1 MTARRK
7 KEERSPTKRK
17 MSGSCAS
24 VLAVSS
30 VEIQARPSSRVG
42 TGEPYPPP
50 SRFDEKRAWFAVLD
64 ERLRAAHQTPVKR
77 LGNHA
82 DPLDECVYI
91 ILSFQTD
98 VPRARTVW
106 RALKRRF
113 PTWDSLL
120 LAPAPSVARV
130 LQPGGLHRQK
140 AVAIRRLL
148 RQVRSEFGTLSLTA
162 LREFDDAAAERAL
175 TDLHGLSWK
184 GARCVMMYSLGRPLF
199 PVDVNAFRILK
210 RMGALP
216 RRAVY
221 RRKTLHDGVQEW
233 VPEPARRSL
242 HINLVVHGQDVCLP
256 VNPRCSACAVAS
268 MCRTKSVE
276 DQKKPAGDSE
286 QS

>member
-1 MTARRK
+1 MSTRRK
-7 KEERSPTKRK
+7 AERSPTKRT
-17 MSGSCAS
+17 MSGACAT

-30 VEIQARPSSRVG
+30 VEIQVRPNAQVG
-42 TGEPYPPP
+42 AGVPYPPP
-50 SRFDEKRAWFAVLD
+50 SSLDAKRAWFAVLD
-64 ERLRAAHQTPVKR
+64 ERLRTAHQTPAKR

-82 DPLDECVYI
+82 DPLDECIYI

-98 VPRARTVW
+98 VPRARAVW
-106 RALKRRF
+106 RALKRCF

-120 LAPAPSVARV
+120 RAPAASVARV

-148 RQVRSEFGTLSLTA
+148 RQVRSEFGTLSLGA
-162 LREFDDAAAERAL
+162 LRELDDVAAERAL

-221 RRKTLHDGVQEW
+221 RRKRLHDGVQEW

-256 VNPRCSACAVAS
+256 VNPRCSSCAVAS
-268 MCRTKSVE
+268 MCRTKTIE
-276 DQKKPAGDSE
+276 DQRKPTGDSE